1 VSSPRHLP
9 RTTASGTTQS
19 DRAPTLR
26 RPSHRRRPKVSQ
38 LTNWVNMEDTS
49 LTLLSLVSQDK
60 VMKPARKDK
69 RSGGH
74 KGKGKLAKTGNMF
87 TNSRLP
93 IPKGGW

>member
-1 VSSPRHLP
+1 
-9 RTTASGTTQS
+9 
-19 DRAPTLR
+19 
-26 RPSHRRRPKVSQ
+26 
-38 LTNWVNMEDTS
+38 MEDTS